1 MTPAHRHPAP
11 DAWRRWVEDP
21 SAPEAAEL
29 EAHLARCESCR
40 ALVDG
45 LRLAAPARRV
55 AHWEEAPEDLVRAVF
70 ARTAERAPARPARTR
85 PVPYEPLDIR
95 GAAIAGDTGTRIA
108 SRSLEGGEIG
118 VFVTPPAAE
127 GTWKIRGKVW
137 LRDEALADT
146 ELRLV
151 LAQGEHVLA
160 STTTRSGQDF
170 VLEEV
175 LAPGWQ
181 LELHLPTGDVWT
193 LEDPEGE

>member
-1 MTPAHRHPAP
+1 MTAAHRHPAP
-11 DAWRRWVEDP
+11 DVWRRWVEDP
-21 SAPEAAEL
+21 SGPGGAEL
-29 EAHLARCESCR
+29 EAHLARCENCR
-40 ALVDG
+40 TLVDG
-45 LRLAAPARRV
+45 LRLAGPARRV
-55 AHWEEAPEDLVRAVF
+55 EHWEEAPEDLVRAVF

-85 PVPYEPLDIR
+85 AVPYEPLDIR
-95 GAAIAGDTGTRIA
+95 GAAIVGGAGTRIA

-118 VFVTPPAAE
+118 VFVTPPAGD

-146 ELRLV
+146 DLRLV

-160 STTTRSGQDF
+160 STTTRSGRDF

-181 LELHLPTGDVWT
+181 LELHLPTGEVWT
-193 LEDPEGE
+193 LEDPEHE